1 MSASLSVL
9 RTLSARTGDHRRMR
23 VLIVDDEIGLARSL
37 ARGLQAEGFAVDLA
51 HDGLTGRDAALS
63 GDYAV
68 IVLDI
73 MLPGLQGY
81 RVLQELR
88 AAEIWTPVLMLTAK
102 DGEYDE
108 ADAFDLGADDYLTK
122 PFSFVVLVARLRSLV
137 RRGAP
142 ARPATLR
149 VGDLE
154 LDPARRHLTR
164 DGVDVTLTPR
174 EFAVLEHL
182 MTQPDVVVT
191 KTEILRAV
199 WDSNYDG
206 DVNIVETYVSYLRRK
221 LDSPEGRTRIR
232 TVRGAGYLLASDGR

>member
-1 MSASLSVL
+1 
-9 RTLSARTGDHRRMR
+9 MR

-88 AAEIWTPVLMLTAK
+88 AAEIWTPVIMLTAK

>member
-1 MSASLSVL
+1 
-9 RTLSARTGDHRRMR
+9 
-23 VLIVDDEIGLARSL
+23 
-37 ARGLQAEGFAVDLA
+37 
-51 HDGLTGRDAALS
+51 
-63 GDYAV
+63 
-68 IVLDI
+68 

-88 AAEIWTPVLMLTAK
+88 AAEVWTPVLMLTAK

-154 LDPARRHLTR
+154 LDPARRHVTR
-164 DGVDVTLTPR
+164 GGEDVTLTPR

-191 KTEILRAV
+191 KTDILRAV
-199 WDSNYDG
+199 WDSNYEG

-221 LDSPEGRTRIR
+221 LDTPEGQTRIR

>member
-1 MSASLSVL
+1 
-9 RTLSARTGDHRRMR
+9 MR
-23 VLIVDDEIGLARSL
+23 VLIVDDEIGLARSV
-37 ARGLQAEGFAVDLA
+37 ARGLQAEGFTVDLA
-51 HDGLTGRDAALS
+51 HDGLSGRDAALT

-88 AAEIWTPVLMLTAK
+88 AAEVWTPVLMLTAK

-154 LDPARRHLTR
+154 LDTARRRLTR
-164 DGVDVTLTPR
+164 SGVDVTLTPR

-182 MTQPDVVVT
+182 MGRPDVVVT
-191 KTEILRAV
+191 KTDILRAV
-199 WDSNYDG
+199 WDTNYDG

-221 LDSPEGRTRIR
+221 LDSPPGTARIQ
-232 TVRGAGYLLASDGR
+232 TVRGAGYLLSSDGG